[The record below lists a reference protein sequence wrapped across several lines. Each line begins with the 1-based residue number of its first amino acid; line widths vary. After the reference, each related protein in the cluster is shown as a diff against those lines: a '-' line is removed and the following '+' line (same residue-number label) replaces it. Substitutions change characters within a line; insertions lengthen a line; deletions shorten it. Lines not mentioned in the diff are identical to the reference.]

1 MTDLCM
7 QALTVVL
14 LVLRCQK
21 YTVFVPNLIV
31 WNIAPCSRST
41 NQSCAA
47 KHITNIDKTAYE
59 CMLRQ
64 YITKSVISYITSDH
78 VIGNAI
84 LATGAEQRRT
94 GVVRDNVI

>member
-1 MTDLCM
+1 
-7 QALTVVL
+7 
-14 LVLRCQK
+14 
-21 YTVFVPNLIV
+21 
-31 WNIAPCSRST
+31 
-41 NQSCAA
+41 
-47 KHITNIDKTAYE
+47 
-59 CMLRQ
+59 MLRQ

>member
-1 MTDLCM
+1 M
-7 QALTVVL
+7 QALTVVQ
-14 LVLRCQK
+14 LVQMCKK
-21 YTVFVPNLIV
+21 YTVFVPNLIL

-47 KHITNIDKTAYE
+47 KHITNVVKTADE
-59 CMLRQ
+59 CMLQQ
-64 YITKSVISYITSDH
+64 YITKSVISYIASDY

-84 LATGAEQRRT
+84 LATGADQRRT